1 VPFSRRFAFLSV
13 LSGLFSVLAVLSF
26 SPAASANS
34 LPWVEHSVRS
44 GESVAF
50 IAGKYG
56 VSPRTIERAN
66 ELAVREDDVL
76 PGEKLLVPKK
86 DSDLLTTL
94 AEYRA
99 RQRGETLVPMI
110 RIEEPLP
117 PPPPSKKEQ
126 ETLLADGTE
135 PLMRPLDGRV
145 SSPFGKRGRR
155 LHDGIDIPARAGTP
169 ILAVRSGR
177 VIFSGVIRGFGNT
190 VTIDHGNG
198 FVTRY
203 SHNSANLA
211 KKGAWVRRGQPVAKV
226 GKTGRTTCN
235 HLHFSVLV
243 RGKPV
248 NPEKYLPK
256 QRQ

>member
-1 VPFSRRFAFLSV
+1 MPFSRRFAFLSV
-13 LSGLFSVLAVLSF
+13 LSGFFSVLAVLFF

-50 IAGKYG
+50 IAGRYG

-66 ELAVREDDVL
+66 ELSVREDDVL
-76 PGEKLLVPKK
+76 PGEKLLVPRK
-86 DSDLLTTL
+86 DSDLLATM

-99 RQRGETLVPMI
+99 RQRGETLVPLI

-117 PPPPSKKEQ
+117 PPPPPKKAEAV
-126 ETLLADGTE
+126 LADGIE
-135 PLMRPLDGRV
+135 PLIRPLEGRV
-145 SSPFGKRGRR
+145 TSPFGKRGGR
-155 LHDGIDIPARAGTP
+155 LHDGIDIPARPGTP

-203 SHNSANLA
+203 SHNSTNLV

-226 GKTGRTTCN
+226 GKTGRTNCH

-243 RGKPV
+243 KGKPV

-256 QRQ
+256 

>member
-1 VPFSRRFAFLSV
+1 MLFPRRFAFLSV
-13 LSGLFSVLAVLSF
+13 FSVFFSVLAAFPF

-50 IAGKYG
+50 IAGRYG
-56 VSPRTIERAN
+56 VSPKTVERAN
-66 ELAVREDDVL
+66 ELAVREDGVL
-76 PGEKLLVPKK
+76 PGEKLLVPRK
-86 DSDLLTTL
+86 DSDLLATL
-94 AEYRA
+94 AEHRA
-99 RQRGETLVPMI
+99 RQRGETIVPLI

-117 PPPPSKKEQ
+117 PPAPPKKAESA
-126 ETLLADGTE
+126 LADGIE
-135 PLMRPLDGRV
+135 PLIRPLGGRV
-145 SSPFGKRGRR
+145 SSPFGKRRGR
-155 LHDGIDIPARAGTP
+155 LHDGIDIPARPGTP
-169 ILAVRSGR
+169 VVAIRSGR
-177 VIFSGVIRGFGNT
+177 VVFSGVIRGFGNT

-203 SHNSANLA
+203 SHNSANLV
-211 KKGAWVRRGQPVAKV
+211 KKGTWVRRGQPVAKV

-243 RGKPV
+243 NGKPV

-256 QRQ
+256 

>member
-1 VPFSRRFAFLSV
+1 MPFSRRFAFLSV
-13 LSGLFSVLAVLSF
+13 LSGFFSVLAFLFF

-50 IAGKYG
+50 IAGRYG

-66 ELAVREDDVL
+66 ELAVREDSVL
-76 PGEKLLVPKK
+76 AGEKLLVPRK
-86 DSDLLTTL
+86 DSDLLPTL

-99 RQRGETLVPMI
+99 RQRGETLVPLI

-117 PPPPSKKEQ
+117 PPPPPKKAEAV
-126 ETLLADGTE
+126 LADGIE
-135 PLMRPLDGRV
+135 PLIRPLEGRV
-145 SSPFGKRGRR
+145 SSPFGPRGGR

-203 SHNSANLA
+203 SHNCANLV

-235 HLHFSVLV
+235 HLHFSVLIK
-243 RGKPV
+243 GKPV
-248 NPEKYLPK
+248 NPEKFLPK
-256 QRQ
+256 

>member
-1 VPFSRRFAFLSV
+1 MPFFRRFAFLSV
-13 LSGLFSVLAVLSF
+13 LSFFFSVLAVLSF
-26 SPAASANS
+26 SPAVSANS

-50 IAGKYG
+50 IAGRYG

-66 ELAVREDDVL
+66 ELSVREDDVL
-76 PGEKLLVPKK
+76 PGEKLLVPRK
-86 DSDLLTTL
+86 DSDLLATM

-117 PPPPSKKEQ
+117 PPPPPKKAEAV
-126 ETLLADGTE
+126 LADGIE
-135 PLMRPLDGRV
+135 PLIRPLEGRV
-145 SSPFGKRGRR
+145 TSPFGKRGGR
-155 LHDGIDIPARAGTP
+155 LHDGIDIPARPGTP

-203 SHNSANLA
+203 SHNSTNLV

-226 GKTGRTTCN
+226 GKTGRTNCH

-243 RGKPV
+243 NGKPV

-256 QRQ
+256 

>member
-1 VPFSRRFAFLSV
+1 MPFFRRFAFLSV
-13 LSGLFSVLAVLSF
+13 LSFFFSVLAVLSF
-26 SPAASANS
+26 SPAVSANS

-50 IAGKYG
+50 IAGRYG

-66 ELAVREDDVL
+66 ELSVREDDVL
-76 PGEKLLVPKK
+76 PGEKLLVPRK
-86 DSDLLTTL
+86 DSDLLATM

-117 PPPPSKKEQ
+117 PPPPPKKAEAD
-126 ETLLADGTE
+126 LADGIE
-135 PLMRPLDGRV
+135 PLIRPLEGRV
-145 SSPFGKRGRR
+145 TSPFGKRGGR
-155 LHDGIDIPARAGTP
+155 LHDGIDIPARPGTP

-203 SHNSANLA
+203 SHNSTNLV

-226 GKTGRTTCN
+226 GKTGRTNCH

-243 RGKPV
+243 KGKPV

-256 QRQ
+256 

>member
-1 VPFSRRFAFLSV
+1 M
-13 LSGLFSVLAVLSF
+13 
-26 SPAASANS
+26 
-34 LPWVEHSVRS
+34 
-44 GESVAF
+44 AF
-50 IAGKYG
+50 IAGRYG

-76 PGEKLLVPKK
+76 PGEKLLVPRK
-86 DSDLLTTL
+86 DSDLLATM

-117 PPPPSKKEQ
+117 PPPPPKKAEAV
-126 ETLLADGTE
+126 LADGIE
-135 PLMRPLDGRV
+135 PLIRPLEGRV
-145 SSPFGKRGRR
+145 TSPFGKRGGR
-155 LHDGIDIPARAGTP
+155 LHDGIDIPARPGTP

-203 SHNSANLA
+203 SHNSTNLV

-226 GKTGRTTCN
+226 GKTGRTNCH

-243 RGKPV
+243 NGKPV

-256 QRQ
+256 